1 MIFTIGHSNKT
12 SKEIIEKLKEQNIT
26 DLIDVRSV
34 PFSRWTPQFN
44 RPMFGPEVMSNG
56 INYKWRGK
64 NLGGFG
70 KNVDFE
76 LTIDT
81 LVYGAKKGRKI
92 CLMCSEANPLDCH
105 RHQLLEPEI
114 VARGVEV
121 EHIFWDSKGKE
132 KWEKVQA
139 EKNKQSLF

>member
-12 SKEIIEKLKEQNIT
+12 SEEIIKRLKEHGVT
-26 DLIDVRSV
+26 DLIDVRSA

-44 RPMFGPEVMSNG
+44 RPTFGPEVMSNG

-76 LTIDT
+76 ITIDT
-81 LVYGAKKGRKI
+81 LVYGANKGRKI

-105 RHQLLEPEI
+105 RHQLIEPEI
-114 VARGVEV
+114 RERGVEV
-121 EHIFWDSKGKE
+121 EHIFLDEKGKVRWD
-132 KWEKVQA
+132 KAQA
-139 EKNKQSLF
+139 EKNKQQLF